1 MHRLAARHTK
11 LLRGRVVR
19 VSSPQGRFVDAALVD
34 GQVFRSAEA
43 FGKHLF
49 HDYDNGLSVHVHLGI
64 YGEFHER
71 EGLVE
76 PKPTTRMRMV
86 GDSHGEAGRMRTV
99 VLDLIGPTAC
109 EVVDEALRAA
119 IADRVGPDPL
129 RKDADPARAW
139 ERLRRRKGPIGPALL
154 DQTLFAG
161 VGNVY
166 RAEALFV
173 HGIHPETPIPS
184 ITREQFD
191 ALWAT
196 LTRMLRTGVK
206 EGRIM
211 TVDHTEV
218 GVRSRRHLT
227 RENGRYVYRQEAC
240 LRCGAPVRRWDMAG
254 RWSYACEACQ
264 PPPREI
270 SEHAA
275 G

>member
-1 MHRLAARHTK
+1 VPEGHTVHRLATRHTK
-11 LLRGRVVR
+11 LLRGQAVR

-34 GQVFRSAEA
+34 GRVFRGAEA

-49 HDYDNGLSVHVHLGI
+49 HDYDDGLSVHVHLGI

-76 PKPTTRMRMV
+76 PMPTTRMRIV
-86 GDSHGEAGRMRTV
+86 GGAV
-99 VLDLIGPTAC
+99 VLDLIGPTQC
-109 EVVDEALRAA
+109 EVVDQIGRAA
-119 IADRVGPDPL
+119 IVRRIGPDPL
-129 RKDADPARAW
+129 RRDADPERAW

-161 VGNVY
+161 VGNVF

-191 ALWAT
+191 ALWST
-196 LTRMLRTGVK
+196 LSRMLRTGVK

-211 TVDHTEV
+211 TVDETEL
-218 GVRSRRHLT
+218 GLRRRDLT

-254 RWSYACEACQ
+254 RWSYACEVCQ
-264 PPPREI
+264 PRER
-270 SEHAA
+270 
-275 G
+275 

>member
-1 MHRLAARHTK
+1 VPEGHTVHRLATRHTK
-11 LLRGRVVR
+11 LLRGQTVR
-19 VSSPQGRFVDAALVD
+19 VSSPQGRFVDAVLVD

-49 HDYDNGLSVHVHLGI
+49 HDYANGLSVHVHLGI

-76 PKPTTRMRMV
+76 PKPTTRMRVV
-86 GDSHGEAGRMRTV
+86 GAVGEAGGIGSAV

-109 EVVDEALRAA
+109 EVVDDAGRAA
-119 IADRVGPDPL
+119 IVERVGPDPL
-129 RKDADPARAW
+129 RRDADPERAW

-161 VGNVY
+161 VGNVF

-173 HGIHPETPIPS
+173 HGIHPETPIPT

-191 ALWAT
+191 ALWST

-211 TVDHTEV
+211 TVDAVELS
-218 GVRSRRHLT
+218 VRRRDLT
-227 RENGRYVYRQEAC
+227 RENGRYVYRQETC
-240 LRCGAPVRRWDMAG
+240 LRCGTPVRRWDMAG
-254 RWSYACEACQ
+254 RWSYACELCQ
-264 PPPREI
+264 PKP
-270 SEHAA
+270 
-275 G
+275 